1 MRAVETLLLLP
12 LWEKV
17 AREARRMRGMSL
29 RVVPADRT
37 PHPALRAT
45 FSHKGR
51 REEARVSLSPS
62 FRGAPLGAN
71 PESNAQPVTWLDGFP
86 DVQLHI

>member
-1 MRAVETLLLLP
+1 MFFFLLP

-17 AREARRMRGMSL
+17 DRWREAAASRMRGLSP
-29 RVVPADRT
+29 RVLLVERT

-51 REEARVSLSPS
+51 REVSIAVAVP
-62 FRGAPLGAN
+62 
-71 PESNAQPVTWLDGFP
+71 
-86 DVQLHI
+86 

>member
-1 MRAVETLLLLP
+1 MLPRRLLP

-17 AREARRMRGMSL
+17 PEGRMRGSL
-29 RVVPADRT
+29 RVLVSLVAFAPIALHFVART

-51 REEARVSLSPS
+51 RQERV
-62 FRGAPLGAN
+62 GPLW
-71 PESNAQPVTWLDGFP
+71 VR
-86 DVQLHI
+86 

>member
-1 MRAVETLLLLP
+1 MERLLP

-17 AREARRMRGMSL
+17 AEGRMRGAL
-29 RVVPADRT
+29 RVLIVRRFAPAALHFVART

-51 REEARVSLSPS
+51 RQEVTIAVICECPPLEGREASENRTS
-62 FRGAPLGAN
+62 GAR
-71 PESNAQPVTWLDGFP
+71 
-86 DVQLHI
+86 